1 MIRMETSFRGG
12 DPVESII
19 VTCCKRRAG
28 EKVVRGV
35 WHGKR
40 PAKQAHKRSVVSD
53 LKEMP
58 FMAEIEFHANSTG
71 YLI

>member
-19 VTCCKRRAG
+19 VTCCKRRGG
-28 EKVVRGV
+28 EEVVRGV
-35 WHGKR
+35 WQGKW
-40 PAKQAHKRSVVSD
+40 PAKQAHKRRVASG
-53 LKEMP
+53 LKEVP
-58 FMAEIEFHANSTG
+58 FVAEIEFHANSTG